1 MGLKSKAYRALAAAA
16 GAYALF
22 AAAPAFAQE
31 FAPAPLSVPPLMA
44 PTPRTIAPIAPPK
57 IADTHVESTELG
69 FEKGIGPAVGRTVTY
84 RKRIYEVTDV
94 ATIGGGPTF
103 SGGSKFTV
111 APEGRALSIGLKR
124 VDPEKLAELAS
135 PAASASFN

>member
-1 MGLKSKAYRALAAAA
+1 M
-16 GAYALF
+16 F
-22 AAAPAFAQE
+22 AAAPALAQE

-44 PTPRTIAPIAPPK
+44 PTPRSSAPMAPPK
-57 IADTHVESTELG
+57 VADTHVESTKLG
-69 FEKGIGPAVGRTVTY
+69 FEKGIGPAVGRTITY
-84 RKRIYEVTDV
+84 HKRLYEVTDV

-124 VDPEKLAELAS
+124 VDPEKVAELAF
-135 PAASASFN
+135 PGASASLD